1 MIMTNISA
9 AFITCSCAGW
19 IPHGRGASRA
29 LVVDS
34 RESKYP
40 PVVEISWG

>member
-1 MIMTNISA
+1 MWRTRLKV
-9 AFITCSCAGW
+9 AGW
-19 IPHGRGASRA
+19 SPHGRGASWA

-34 RESKYP
+34 GESKYP